1 MSREI
6 TISYNCYIM
15 SRVHRIQEIKR
26 EISRRRV
33 IDLMLFGTQ
42 VAVRDTSLLLHTQF
56 DRNLLGS
63 KYGTLPIAIPAS
75 PSPPRSHSSGLH
87 SRTTRDSR
95 LSPRLPTILLL
106 PQPKY
111 WSPPAWLSIST
122 TSTRPSVHH
131 HALPTFPATARSYSA
146 TTTPARP
153 IPTPANRRTCP
164 PTRLCLLGDRR
175 HHCAVGYAAWS

>member
-1 MSREI
+1 
-6 TISYNCYIM
+6 M

-33 IDLMLFGTQ
+33 IYLMLFGTQ

-153 IPTPANRRTCP
+153 IPTPANRRTRP
-164 PTRLCLLGDRR
+164 PARLCLLGDRR